1 MNEVIVPWCREQKL
15 EVTRLRAY
23 KKNDQAFVE
32 QKNGAVVPIAS
43 SAKAKGSICSR
54 VLLNS
59 GNPLMGSGFR
69 LARVG
74 NGLPRYLRPPWKA
87 RERRGTRSSR
97 RRHFANSYCRRISLG
112 GIAIL
117 RSVGWIAGRNFP
129 FSPNR
134 LCMRRLIHADHGES
148 QGVCGRRHQLRPVG
162 MPPATRTNQEHKA
175 IGPSGPSSFGEFA
188 IPNRRRRDHVQHRGA
203 STRELRM
210 IKAEASCFRR
220 CRRHACRPRG
230 SGLPSPLPPKDTP

>member
-1 MNEVIVPWCREQKL
+1 MGSFIQTLTMVDVASGWTECLPLANRTGASSSRRSSAHRARSLAVARCRLRQRQCVHEEVVVPWFREQKL

-97 RRHFANSYCRRISLG
+97 RRHLPIP
-112 GIAIL
+112 IAVG
-117 RSVGWIAGRNFP
+117 SVSAASRFCVALVGSQDE
-129 FSPNR
+129 FSF
-134 LCMRRLIHADHGES
+134 LAES
-148 QGVCGRRHQLRPVG
+148 PVYAKID
-162 MPPATRTNQEHKA
+162 P
-175 IGPSGPSSFGEFA
+175 
-188 IPNRRRRDHVQHRGA
+188 
-203 STRELRM
+203 
-210 IKAEASCFRR
+210 
-220 CRRHACRPRG
+220 CRPRRIARSLRSPTSTSSCRNA
-230 SGLPSPLPPKDTP
+230 SGYTN